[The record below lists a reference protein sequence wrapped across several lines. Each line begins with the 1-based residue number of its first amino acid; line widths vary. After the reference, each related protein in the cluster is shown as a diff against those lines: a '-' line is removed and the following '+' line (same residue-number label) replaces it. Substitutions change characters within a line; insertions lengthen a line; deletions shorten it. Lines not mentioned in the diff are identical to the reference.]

1 MYVRQILFMRSK
13 CEHLPMVEDSRRILR
28 AAYIHDLLSLHN
40 ADDSASVNNDNDD
53 YCILNDVDSL
63 PDLNELC
70 LGLIHSRD
78 ILFEHFDLSELKE
91 DTTIILGSVIVPWDI
106 VQTESLS
113 GIAEQVANNVN
124 CCRIDVGNRV
134 ERGRRQV

>member
-13 CEHLPMVEDSRRILR
+13 CEHLPMVEGSRRILR
-28 AAYIHDLLSLHN
+28 AAYIHDLLSLRN
-40 ADDSASVNNDNDD
+40 ADGSASVNND
-53 YCILNDVDSL
+53 YCIVNDVDSL

-78 ILFEHFDLSELKE
+78 ILFEHFELSE
-91 DTTIILGSVIVPWDI
+91 DTTIILGSVIVPWNI
-106 VQTESLS
+106 VQTKSLS
-113 GIAEQVANNVN
+113 GIAEQVVNNVN
-124 CCRIDVGNRV
+124 CSQIDIGNRV

>member
-1 MYVRQILFMRSK
+1 
-13 CEHLPMVEDSRRILR
+13 MVEGSRRILR
-28 AAYIHDLLSLHN
+28 AAYIHDLLSLCN
-40 ADDSASVNNDNDD
+40 ADGSASVNNDNDD
-53 YCILNDVDSL
+53 YCIVNDVDSL

-70 LGLIHSRD
+70 LDLIHSRD
-78 ILFEHFDLSELKE
+78 ILFEHFELSEG
-91 DTTIILGSVIVPWDI
+91 TTIILDSAIVPWDI

-113 GIAEQVANNVN
+113 GIAEQVVNNVN